1 MIIKMRLSMKNNK
14 CKKLFPG
21 GNTTQGFFSY
31 FDYIIR
37 PDANRFFILKGGPGV
52 GKSSFMKKIGNE
64 MLKKGFTI
72 EEHYCSSSNDSL
84 DALVIKELDIGI
96 VDGTAPHM
104 IDPNNPGAVD
114 EIVNLGDYLD
124 EDYLVK
130 HKTESMAI
138 NHETTKCFRRA
149 YKYLNAIVP
158 FIEDIRDI
166 YEDGMDTYRFYQLC
180 DSMQKNIFEHV
191 DKKNRIGF
199 TRHLFGSSIAPKG
212 FIDYQETVFDGID
225 DITYIKGNWGTGWDT
240 LLEGLGKKAT
250 LLGYD
255 VEAYHTPLA
264 PNIIE
269 DLIIPEL
276 NIALT
281 TKVKFIDQSSC
292 VIDLDALVDSKILQK
307 YKKEIEYDKKMIDE
321 LIVKSIEFVNEAKL
335 AHDKLESFY
344 IPAMDF
350 NAVNEKRKEI
360 VKRILQYA

>member
-1 MIIKMRLSMKNNK
+1 MEKSK

-52 GKSSFMKKIGNE
+52 GKSSLMKKIANE
-64 MLKKGFTI
+64 MLQKGFSI

-84 DALVIKELDIGI
+84 DALVIKELKVGI

-124 EDYLVK
+124 EDHLVK
-130 HKTESMAI
+130 YKKESMVI
-138 NHETTKCFRRA
+138 NQETSQCFKRA
-149 YKYLNAIVP
+149 YKYLSAIVP
-158 FIEDIRDI
+158 FIEDLKGI
-166 YEDGMDTYRFYQLC
+166 YESGADTYRFYQLYENV
-180 DSMQKNIFEHV
+180 QKNIFEHV

-199 TRHLFGSSIAPKG
+199 TRHLFGSSITPKG
-212 FIDYQETVFDGID
+212 FIDYQETIFDGID
-225 DITYIKGNWGTGWDT
+225 DITYIKGNWGTGWDI
-240 LLEGLGKKAT
+240 LLENLAKKAT

-255 VEAYHTPLA
+255 VEVYHTPLA
-264 PNIIE
+264 PNVIE
-269 DLIIPEL
+269 DLVIPEL
-276 NIALT
+276 GVALT
-281 TKVKFIDQSSC
+281 TKVKFINQSSC
-292 VIDLDALVDSKILQK
+292 VIDLDALIDSKVLEK
-307 YKKEIEYDKKMIDE
+307 HKEEIEYDKKMIDE
-321 LIVKSIEFVNEAKL
+321 LVVKSVEYVHKAKL

-350 NAVNEKRKEI
+350 NKVNEKRKEI
-360 VKRILQYA
+360 VKRILEYA